1 MCQDDHARLDCSG
14 PGKARTDR
22 RAGRTGIVTLA
33 SLLPVLSV
41 ELFSIG
47 IRATTEKED
56 ILANIIN
63 VSEVDGQFLETTP
76 WREIY
81 FALRAI
87 LPLNIILVFL
97 VCSPLTAPA
106 SASASCVAKRART

>member
-1 MCQDDHARLDCSG
+1 
-14 PGKARTDR
+14 
-22 RAGRTGIVTLA
+22 
-33 SLLPVLSV
+33 
-41 ELFSIG
+41 
-47 IRATTEKED
+47 
-56 ILANIIN
+56 LANIIN